1 VAFGLRNI
9 ANTQQGLAEMARVTR
24 PGGRL
29 AILEFSLPTNPVV
42 RASYLWYFRNVLPR
56 LGNGLAANGS
66 DAYRYL
72 NESVEEFPSGERLA
86 ALVRAAGYERVAMH
100 PLTFGI
106 ATLTIAH
113 RCGPATAHSQE
124 G

>member
-1 VAFGLRNI
+1 
-9 ANTQQGLAEMARVTR
+9 
-24 PGGRL
+24 
-29 AILEFSLPTNPVV
+29 
-42 RASYLWYFRNVLPR
+42 VLPR
-56 LGNGLAANGS
+56 LGNGLASNGS

-86 ALVRAAGYERVAMH
+86 SLVREAGYENVEMH

-113 RCGPATAHSQE
+113 RRADALVAGE
-124 G
+124 GE